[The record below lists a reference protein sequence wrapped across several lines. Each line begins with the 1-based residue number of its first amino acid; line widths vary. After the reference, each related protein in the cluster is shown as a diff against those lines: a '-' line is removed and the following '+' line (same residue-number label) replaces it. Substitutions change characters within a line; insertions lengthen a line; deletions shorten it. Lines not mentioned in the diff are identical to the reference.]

1 MESRTVFG
9 EICALCPLASRAQAE
24 LQNKQKNKWEN
35 RMSTNVNDRAIVK
48 LNPSR
53 FHDSKSAGRSSLLD
67 WQVDTPLAPS
77 MISPRCGSASRF
89 RSIESPDKWV
99 APPTGCAPTC
109 ATARAASIT
118 CRVSR
123 SPNLRRFRNNSAACT
138 FRRRDTSYFLTENMF
153 RDFATRSIR
162 SGLSGFR
169 SRATEPRALPLA
181 LRTSLNDT
189 AKSLIHSSEWA
200 MARSGYR

>member
-1 MESRTVFG
+1 MESRTVFE
-9 EICALCPLASRAQAE
+9 EICALCPLVSRAQAE

-35 RMSTNVNDRAIVK
+35 RMSTNLNDRAIVK
-48 LNPSR
+48 LDPSR
-53 FHDSKSAGRSSLLD
+53 FEERGPLLIAGL
-67 WQVDTPLAPS
+67 
-77 MISPRCGSASRF
+77 ASRYTA
-89 RSIESPDKWV
+89 STLDDL
-99 APPTGCAPTC
+99 PPLWQRFSVHIDRIPGQVGRAAYGVCSDMCNGT
-109 ATARAASIT
+109 AASIT